1 MKEKVKTSLKVAGV
15 VALVVLDIALQWF
28 HHVQCAQIYGYEPSI
43 LRFLGLP
50 IL

>member
-1 MKEKVKTSLKVAGV
+1 MMDKVKTALKVAGV
-15 VALVVLDIALQWF
+15 VALVVMDVALQWI

-50 IL
+50 IF